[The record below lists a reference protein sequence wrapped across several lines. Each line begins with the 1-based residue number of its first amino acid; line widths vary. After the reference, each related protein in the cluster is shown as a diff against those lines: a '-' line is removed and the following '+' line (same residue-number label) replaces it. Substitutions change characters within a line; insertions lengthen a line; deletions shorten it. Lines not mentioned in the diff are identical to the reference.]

1 MHRCIVMP
9 ISGCLC
15 AASLCAAVHMPLFVT
30 SEAAGG
36 SISAS
41 KHHDCPA
48 SHALSCLRQPRGS
61 RALCRGIKRQRRQK
75 VSNLYTSHHKAM
87 PLSIL
92 SRLIS
97 LVWDTNQISL
107 SYISL
112 LFLTFAA
119 PAGGT
124 IVWRCWTASLRSC
137 WICWSK
143 KRVLDCV
150 QLEFEA
156 V

>member
-1 MHRCIVMP
+1 MMHRCIVMP

-75 VSNLYTSHHKAM
+75 VSNLYTSHHKASQGHATFD
-87 PLSIL
+87 PFSVNFPCLRHQSDQSVL
-92 SRLIS
+92 YQSFVFDLCCPSRGHDCLKMLDS
-97 LVWDTNQISL
+97 
-107 SYISL
+107 
-112 LFLTFAA
+112 F
-119 PAGGT
+119 
-124 IVWRCWTASLRSC
+124 
-137 WICWSK
+137 SK
-143 KRVLDCV
+143 KLLDLLIQKTHFRLCT
-150 QLEFEA
+150 A
-156 V
+156 